1 MTKLKQK
8 LIEELTKK
16 GAFGFYSDKDVSV
29 IADFLIHQGVENTN
43 EDTMKRVMDY
53 HIESSDEDMFNWIHS
68 GGDES
73 PYEIKNAPY
82 VDEMSNVLVLE
93 DGSCILWEEIG
104 LYLEP
109 FNPYNENDYES
120 EDIER

>member
-1 MTKLKQK
+1 MTKLKQT
-8 LIEELTKK
+8 LVEELTKR

-29 IADFLIHQGVENTN
+29 IADFLIHQGVEDTN

-53 HIESSDEDMFNWIHS
+53 HIEPSDEDMFNWVHS

-73 PYEIKNAPY
+73 PFEIKNASY
-82 VDEMSNVLVLE
+82 VEEMGNVLILE
-93 DGSCILWEEIG
+93 DGSCVLWEEIG

-120 EDIER
+120 EGIER